1 MKQSFYDGTKLL
13 SLKDIN
19 GDKPE
24 IYMCTS
30 NRSAGKTTYFNR
42 LCVNRFIKYKEKFC
56 VLYRFNY
63 ELADCAD
70 KFFKDIGGL
79 FFPDMYMSSKN
90 RAKGVYHELYL
101 NEEPCGY
108 AMTINAADSIKK
120 MSHLFSDTVRI
131 VFDEFQSET
140 NHYCPDEV
148 NKFISI
154 HTSIARG
161 AGKQSRYVPVYMISN
176 PVTLLNPYYTQMGIS
191 DRLTEKTKFLRG
203 EGFVLEQGYNE
214 AASNAQKESAFNR
227 AFNKSNYMLY
237 NSEGTYLNDNKAF
250 IEKMAGASRYI
261 CTIKYEE
268 NNYGIREFVD
278 SGIVYCDDKP
288 DMSYPTKITVTTA
301 DHEINYIMLKRNDI
315 FLTGLRFYFEKGCF
329 RFKNIRCKEAVLK
342 CLTY

>member
-19 GDKPE
+19 GEKPE

-70 KFFKDIGGL
+70 KFFKDVGGL
-79 FFPDMYMSSKN
+79 FFPDYYMTSKN

-108 AMTINAADSIKK
+108 AITINAADSVKK
-120 MSHLFSDTVRI
+120 MSHLFSDTVRMI
-131 VFDEFQSET
+131 FDEFQSET

-161 AGKQSRYVPVYMISN
+161 AGKQSRYVPVFMISN
-176 PVTLLNPYYTQMGIS
+176 PVTLLNPYYTQMEIS

-203 EGFVLEQGYNE
+203 NGFVLEQGYNE

-237 NSEGTYLNDNKAF
+237 NAEGTYLNDNRAF
-250 IEKMAGASRYI
+250 VEKMTGSSRYI
-261 CTIKYEE
+261 CTIKYND

-288 DMSYPTKITVTTA
+288 DMTYPTKITVTTA
-301 DHEINYIMLKRNDI
+301 DHEINYIMLKRNDL